1 MSDGQLDSCRGG
13 GLKPWTQDTG
23 VESEQGTQ
31 EPLFSSYEMSRE
43 KDEGKRRGRW
53 DRMLP
58 DGGWRG
64 QRARSLP
71 GVSAGEG
78 IAVSEPER
86 FQGSSGA

>member
-1 MSDGQLDSCRGG
+1 
-13 GLKPWTQDTG
+13 
-23 VESEQGTQ
+23 
-31 EPLFSSYEMSRE
+31 MSRE